1 MCARSAR
8 VCSADLGVM
17 GAPAGAKEGW
27 MRAVRRWQG
36 LAAIGSVLALAL
48 GALALIPG
56 AAVASTHACGNHT
69 IVIEQEIEVG
79 KPKTKYKLP
88 IKQIVTH
95 GVSCTSAYKV
105 ITDLYSGKPTEGF
118 KCTSGKFKVPKYTI
132 PQQCAKPGKKIQ
144 FAGKGG

>member
-1 MCARSAR
+1 MSAGSTP
-8 VCSADLGVM
+8 VCSANLGVT

-36 LAAIGSVLALAL
+36 PATIGSVLALAL

-69 IVIEQEIEVG
+69 IVIEQETEPG

-88 IKQIVTH
+88 VKQIVTK
-95 GVSCTSAYKV
+95 GVSCSSAYKV
-105 ITDLYSGKPTEGF
+105 ITALYGGKPTEGF
-118 KCTSGKFKVPKYTI
+118 KCGSGKFKVPKYTI
-132 PQQCAKPGKKIQ
+132 PQQCTKPGKKIQ
-144 FAGKGG
+144 FAGQGG